1 MSVKKL
7 LLWALTHTS
16 DVRIIEKR
24 KPYESGTDITLTSA
38 YESDKEKRHHKM
50 PEDYV
55 LLVIPR

>member
-16 DVRIIEKR
+16 
-24 KPYESGTDITLTSA
+24 A
-38 YESDKEKRHHKM
+38 YESDKEKRHPKM